1 MVKKDSKEK
10 IRKKVLLYITKKYS
24 KENRFVSKREIR
36 KEFQISLYN
45 YFENIYYLYQQ
56 AGIEVPLA
64 YCPKEYARKKIIEY
78 VQKQNKKG
86 RFAGIRELDKSF
98 GIQVH
103 TYFSSM
109 EDLFREAGI
118 SLYEY
123 QKSLAN
129 RSNPYNSNEAN
140 EKNIQRIIN
149 HIQKKV
155 KDGFYPSVH
164 FIQKAL
170 NLKFYKYFKDIYT
183 AYRQAGVE
191 YHRPCPIILGRKKED
206 ILTNLTVHLFKKMG
220 YRIQRVSIFDQAKY
234 NSGADLTIV
243 NPHGETI
250 LLEIKA
256 YGKYKRV
263 CRREIT
269 QLQRYMEEQNIAQG
283 ILLTSSI
290 IISKIPSGIT
300 LIDGN
305 ELIKLCYTF
314 NLANFLEDLFWVQT
328 ARVNRIEITEA
339 KEKKRQEI
347 IKFIGENPQ
356 ITKVGE
362 IEKILAVD
370 LRTYLGRNRSKKI
383 EEIRK
388 KNKSKFNTD
397 NVQVYMG
404 HQLVH
409 QDKQL
414 VEE

>member
-1 MVKKDSKEK
+1 
-10 IRKKVLLYITKKYS
+10 
-24 KENRFVSKREIR
+24 
-36 KEFQISLYN
+36 
-45 YFENIYYLYQQ
+45 
-56 AGIEVPLA
+56 
-64 YCPKEYARKKIIEY
+64 
-78 VQKQNKKG
+78 
-86 RFAGIRELDKSF
+86 
-98 GIQVH
+98 
-103 TYFSSM
+103 
-109 EDLFREAGI
+109 
-118 SLYEY
+118 
-123 QKSLAN
+123 
-129 RSNPYNSNEAN
+129 
-140 EKNIQRIIN
+140 
-149 HIQKKV
+149 
-155 KDGFYPSVH
+155 
-164 FIQKAL
+164 
-170 NLKFYKYFKDIYT
+170 
-183 AYRQAGVE
+183 
-191 YHRPCPIILGRKKED
+191 
-206 ILTNLTVHLFKKMG
+206 
-220 YRIQRVSIFDQAKY
+220 
-234 NSGADLTIV
+234 
-243 NPHGETI
+243 
-250 LLEIKA
+250 
-256 YGKYKRV
+256 
-263 CRREIT
+263 
-269 QLQRYMEEQNIAQG
+269 MEEQNIAQG